1 MNNEEIKV
9 FINITE
15 TLEDINRIP
24 QYQITLNFIN
34 KIKTPE
40 ICNNITKKHF
50 ECEISSSHG
59 GEYDVHSCL
68 LGCTAV

>member
-15 TLEDINRIP
+15 TLEDKNRIP

-34 KIKTPE
+34 RIKTPE

-50 ECEISSSHG
+50 EIPHALRKV
-59 GEYDVHSCL
+59 YNIPILHVHKRRY
-68 LGCTAV
+68 